1 MTVEEPRLGSPVTP
15 SLEDIT
21 ISAAQAQPSLITI
34 SNTVN
39 KPIVTI
45 RPDGRL
51 EFGEGYQPDEAARVF
66 WDAVQRLTP
75 SPMIQEF
82 GASLTARINAELAA
96 GQRAQKQVERIDS
109 MAAHWLERLPDT
121 IRTAA
126 AVEAIHMVTREG
138 GA

>member
-1 MTVEEPRLGSPVTP
+1 MSHPTTRDGIP

-21 ISAAQAQPSLITI
+21 ISAAQALPSLITI

-51 EFGEGYQPDEAARVF
+51 EFGEDYQPDEAARVF
-66 WDAVQRLTP
+66 WEAVQRLTP

-82 GASLTARINAELAA
+82 GAPLTARIDAELAA
-96 GQRAQKQVERIDS
+96 GKRAQKQVERLDS
-109 MAAHWLERLPDT
+109 MAAYWAERLPDT
-121 IRTAA
+121 ILTAT
-126 AVEAIHMVTREG
+126 AVDAIHQVTREG